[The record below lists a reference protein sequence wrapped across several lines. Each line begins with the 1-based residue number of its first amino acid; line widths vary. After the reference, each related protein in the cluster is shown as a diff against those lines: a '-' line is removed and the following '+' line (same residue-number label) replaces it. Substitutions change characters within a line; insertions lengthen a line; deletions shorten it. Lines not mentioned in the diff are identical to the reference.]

1 MSIFPWKNYAVLIAA
16 LKKYEN
22 RSSKKT
28 LPLSGGDR
36 ELWFGT
42 SYRRQALS
50 KLNQQGNFQMLGMVS
65 YWTFFHENLS
75 EFTSGVFLATVK
87 VGSIYVD
94 FSSYNYETQMMMIS
108 KLFTIEKMKI
118 WKIMLNFSKNSKI
131 KINKFKK
138 NQKIKNFQNLKQ
150 WTFSNIFSKFSPFYC
165 FDFFVFW
172 VFLNFVIFSKWIL
185 IRWCFKLRTE
195 ML

>member
-1 MSIFPWKNYAVLIAA
+1 MSSGP
-16 LKKYEN
+16 
-22 RSSKKT
+22 SS
-28 LPLSGGDR
+28 SQD
-36 ELWFGT
+36 T

-50 KLNQQGNFQMLGMVS
+50 KLNQHGNFQMLGMVS

-118 WKIMLNFSKNSKI
+118 
-131 KINKFKK
+131 
-138 NQKIKNFQNLKQ
+138 
-150 WTFSNIFSKFSPFYC
+150 
-165 FDFFVFW
+165 
-172 VFLNFVIFSKWIL
+172 
-185 IRWCFKLRTE
+185 
-195 ML
+195 